1 MLCVIDGMNKI
12 LSGILLF
19 SLAACHSVPDVSPN
33 QVAMAAAPAVVSHAP
48 ETAANI
54 STETKADAAS
64 IIARAEVPILCYH
77 QIREW
82 KPSDSRGVKDM
93 VVPPA
98 TFKEQMKLLADSGYH
113 TVLPDQVYAWLTNG
127 TPLPSKPVMLTFDDG
142 DVDQYNIA
150 YPEMKKYGFKGVF
163 FVMTVSL
170 GRSIYMKQEQVKQ
183 LSDDGHII
191 ACHTWNHENVRKY
204 KEGDWDKQI
213 AQSSKQLEAITG
225 KPIRYFAYPFGAW
238 NKAAI
243 PELKKQNITAAFQ
256 LSTHIDDQDP
266 LYTIRRMI
274 VPGDWSAT
282 TMLRVMKRT
291 FRS

>member
-1 MLCVIDGMNKI
+1 MNKI
-12 LSGILLF
+12 LSVILLL
-19 SLAACHSVPDVSPN
+19 SLGSCHSVPE
-33 QVAMAAAPAVVSHAP
+33 VALKQAEVVTPAVPAIINHTSETAIVLPP
-48 ETAANI
+48 ETK
-54 STETKADAAS
+54 TDAAS
-64 IIARAEVPILCYH
+64 IAARAEVPILCYH

-93 VVPPA
+93 VVPPSI
-98 TFKEQMKLLADSGYH
+98 FREQMKLLADSGYH

-170 GRSIYMKQEQVKQ
+170 GRSIYMKPEQVKA

-213 AQSSKQLEAITG
+213 AQSAKQLEAITG
-225 KPIRYFAYPFGAW
+225 KPVRYFAYPFGAW

-243 PELKKQNITAAFQ
+243 PELKKQNMIAAFQ
-256 LSTHIDDQDP
+256 LSTRIDDQDP

-274 VPGDWSAT
+274 VPGDWSAS

-291 FRS
+291 FKS

>member
-1 MLCVIDGMNKI
+1 MKRI
-12 LSGILLF
+12 LSGILLL
-19 SLAACHSVPDVSPN
+19 SLGSCHSLPE
-33 QVAMAAAPAVVSHAP
+33 VALNKVEIAAPAITAATAISVP
-48 ETAANI
+48 ETVTTI
-54 STETKADAAS
+54 STEIKADAAS

-82 KPSDSRGVKDM
+82 KASDSRGVKDM
-93 VVPPA
+93 VVLPA

-113 TVLPDQVYAWLTNG
+113 TVLPDQVYDYLTKG

-170 GRSIYMKQEQVKQ
+170 GRSIYMKQEHVKE

-191 ACHTWNHENVRKY
+191 ACHTWNHENVRKF

-213 AQSSKQLEAITG
+213 AQSSKQLEGITG
-225 KPIRYFAYPFGAW
+225 KPVRYFAYPFGAW

-256 LSTHIDDQDP
+256 LSTRIDDQDP

-291 FRS
+291 FKS

>member
-1 MLCVIDGMNKI
+1 MKRI
-12 LSGILLF
+12 LSGILLL
-19 SLAACHSVPDVSPN
+19 SLGSCHSVPE
-33 QVAMAAAPAVVSHAP
+33 VALNKVEIAAPAITTAAAISIP
-48 ETAANI
+48 ETVTTI
-54 STETKADAAS
+54 STEIKADAAS

-113 TVLPDQVYAWLTNG
+113 TVLPDQVYDYLTKG

-170 GRSIYMKQEQVKQ
+170 GRSIYMKQEHVKE

-191 ACHTWNHENVRKY
+191 ACHTWNHENVRKF

-213 AQSSKQLEAITG
+213 AQSSKQLEGITG
-225 KPIRYFAYPFGAW
+225 KPVRYFAYPFGAW

-256 LSTHIDDQDP
+256 LSTRIDDQDP

-291 FRS
+291 FKS